1 MSDKPILFNA
11 EMVRAILEGRK
22 TQTRRV
28 VKPSPG
34 LQTTWLTME
43 NIHGFI
49 QAGEMVKGGWQMWH
63 PLGGPRSPYG
73 WVRGPYGQPGDRLWV
88 RETWASADCMYQTH
102 ENEEPSV
109 VAYRANQEALQFT
122 PRGPVRPPDYDM
134 EQWNWDA
141 LKWRPSI
148 YMPRWASRITLPLVS
163 VRVERLQDISCA
175 DAMAEGISATANQF
189 SIDCDTEDPRR
200 MFVALWTSIH
210 GPESW
215 DANPWVWVLEW
226 SKAEVRP

>member
-22 TQTRRV
+22 TQTRRQM
-28 VKPSPG
+28 KPQPYGVGRNEWRWDRVGGNGKDWWS
-34 LQTTWLTME
+34 TT
-43 NIHGFI
+43 
-49 QAGEMVKGGWQMWH
+49 
-63 PLGGPRSPYG
+63 GGPFDMNVAKFCEMFCPHR
-73 WVRGPYGQPGDRLWV
+73 PGDRLWV
-88 RETWASADCMYQTH
+88 RETWFADPP
-102 ENEEPSV
+102 NDGSW
-109 VAYRANQEALQFT
+109 AYTQWSGCSNSKLSDIPECHQSPGSCIFRATWAGQ
-122 PRGPVRPPDYDM
+122 D
-134 EQWNWDA
+134 DA
-141 LKWRPSI
+141 LRWRPSI
-148 YMPRWASRITLPLVS
+148 HMPRWASRITLPLVS

-210 GPESW
+210 GPESR